1 MNRAERIFRIHALL
15 KKQRPVTMACLR
27 EDLGASH
34 ASIKRDLQYMREFM
48 RAPIVYAR
56 EHNSYR
62 YDLSAPEF
70 ELPGLW
76 FNAGELY
83 ALLAS
88 AQLLESV
95 RPGLLAPYIGP
106 LKARIRK
113 LLEQSGH
120 EAETVTHR
128 IRLQPVAARA
138 VDNERFGAV
147 AGAVLEGRAVQ
158 LHYHGRERNLVT
170 QRMFALD
177 CVRRFTDPRARWLCV
192 TIYNRATACAGLKI
206 STGPC
211 LGKCF
216 RFPVT

>member
-15 KKQRPVTMACLR
+15 KKQRPVAMVCLR
-27 EDLGASH
+27 EELGASL
-34 ASIKRDLQYMREFM
+34 ASIKRDLQYMRDCM
-48 RAPIVYAR
+48 RAPIAYVR
-56 EHNSYR
+56 EHNAYR
-62 YDLSAPEF
+62 YDSTTPEF

-95 RPGLLAPYIGP
+95 RPGLLVPYIGP

-128 IRLQPVAARA
+128 IRLQTVAALLPVNPR
-138 VDNERFGAV
+138 R
-147 AGAVLEGRAVQ
+147 Q
-158 LHYHGRERNLVT
+158 I
-170 QRMFALD
+170 
-177 CVRRFTDPRARWLCV
+177 CV
-192 TIYNRATACAGLKI
+192 
-206 STGPC
+206 
-211 LGKCF
+211 
-216 RFPVT
+216 